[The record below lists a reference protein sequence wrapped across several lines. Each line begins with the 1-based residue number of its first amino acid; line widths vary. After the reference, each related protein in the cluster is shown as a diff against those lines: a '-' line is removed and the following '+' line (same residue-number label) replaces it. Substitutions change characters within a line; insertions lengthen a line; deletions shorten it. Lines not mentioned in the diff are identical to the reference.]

1 MKKITLLATAFLFTF
16 GVMAQTKAD
25 DVMKVNTEKHDFGKI
40 KQGVPVD
47 FVFEIKNISNKPVVV
62 ESTNASCGCTTP
74 EKPTEPIMPGESGKI
89 KVQYN
94 AAAVAP
100 FTKDVYIK
108 LVGID
113 QPKTVQIT
121 GEVLSVEAYE
131 AYLKERENLR
141 IKFLLLTEY
150 SNLLRRRFLFSPDQ
164 GKCSLHIWS
173 AVLKLNQVNI
183 SAGILRNALKS
194 HPNLLLFLKP
204 GTPIGHSG

>member
-1 MKKITLLATAFLFTF
+1 MKKITLLATAFFFALAVT
-16 GVMAQTKAD
+16 AQTKAD
-25 DVMKVNTEKHDFGKI
+25 DVIKVNSEKHDFGKI

-47 FVFEIKNISNKPVVV
+47 FVFEVKNISNKPVVV

-74 EKPTEPIMPGESGKI
+74 EKPTEPIMPGETGKI

-121 GEVLSVEAYE
+121 GEVLTVEAYE
-131 AYLKERENLR
+131 AYLKE
-141 IKFLLLTEY
+141 
-150 SNLLRRRFLFSPDQ
+150 
-164 GKCSLHIWS
+164 
-173 AVLKLNQVNI
+173 
-183 SAGILRNALKS
+183 KS
-194 HPNLLLFLKP
+194 SKP
-204 GTPIGHSG
+204 KN